1 MDTDRIE
8 RDLRFLKLYALIT
21 TTILGGLALSAFR
34 QEQQER
40 ARFTEIDV
48 ERINVREPN
57 GDYRM
62 VISNRARSIG
72 PIFRGKPFGYPGGT
86 RPGIIFFNDEGT
98 ENGGLTFSGKR
109 DADGTFRS
117 TGHLSF
123 DQYEQDQVVYLQ
135 YVDNNG
141 QRRMGLTV
149 ADRADVSIYDWVMQR
164 DSINKLPD
172 GQAKTAAMQQ
182 LVAPRNGQPLFA
194 QRAFVGRDVAK
205 NAVVNLAD
213 RRGKTRL
220 RLVVDSL
227 GAATTGRRDA
237 LSAEGFRA
245 YQGQLL
251 SLLARRPPAWF
262 AHIPTTYSPPEC
274 LGLALEAARRA
285 RVGRLSQTQRESA
298 V

>member
-1 MDTDRIE
+1 MDTHRIE

-21 TTILGGLALSAFR
+21 TTALSVLALSAFTR
-34 QEQQER
+34 GQQR

-48 ERINVREPN
+48 ERINVREPD
-57 GDYRM
+57 GTYRM

-98 ENGGLTFSGKR
+98 ENGGLTFTGKR
-109 DADGTFRS
+109 EANGTFRS

-135 YVDNNG
+135 YIDNNG

-149 ADRADVSIYDWVMQR
+149 ADRADVSIYDWVAQR
-164 DSINKLPD
+164 DSINKMPE
-172 GQAKTAAMQQ
+172 GPAKAEAMQR
-182 LVAPRNGQPLFA
+182 LMAPRNGQPLFA
-194 QRAFVGRDVAK
+194 QRAFFGRDPAK

-213 RRGKTRL
+213 PTGKIRL

-227 GAATTGRRDA
+227 GVAGIEFLDEKGAVTRRIG
-237 LSAEGFRA
+237 E
-245 YQGQLL
+245 Q
-251 SLLARRPPAWF
+251 
-262 AHIPTTYSPPEC
+262 
-274 LGLALEAARRA
+274 
-285 RVGRLSQTQRESA
+285 
-298 V
+298 

>member
-1 MDTDRIE
+1 MDNRRIE
-8 RDLRFLKLYALIT
+8 KELRFLKLYAFGAT
-21 TTILGGLALSAFR
+21 AVLGVLSVSAFT
-34 QEQQER
+34 QGQQR

-48 ERINVREPN
+48 ERINVREPDGN
-57 GDYRM
+57 YRM

-98 ENGGLTFSGKR
+98 ENGGLTFTGKR
-109 DADGTFRS
+109 EADGTFRS

-135 YVDNNG
+135 YIDNNG

-172 GQAKTAAMQQ
+172 GATKTAAMQQ

-194 QRAFVGRDVAK
+194 QRAFIGRDPAK
-205 NAVVNLAD
+205 NAMLSLGDKN
-213 RRGKTRL
+213 GKTRL

-227 GAATTGRRDA
+227 GMATIEFLDETGTVRRRIGT
-237 LSAEGFRA
+237 E
-245 YQGQLL
+245 
-251 SLLARRPPAWF
+251 
-262 AHIPTTYSPPEC
+262 
-274 LGLALEAARRA
+274 
-285 RVGRLSQTQRESA
+285 
-298 V
+298 

>member
-1 MDTDRIE
+1 MDTRRIE
-8 RDLRFLKLYALIT
+8 RDLRFLTLYAFAT
-21 TTILGGLALSAFR
+21 TTVLGVLAVSAFT
-34 QEQQER
+34 QGQQK
-40 ARFTEIDV
+40 AKFTEIDV
-48 ERINVREPN
+48 ERINVREPD
-57 GDYRM
+57 GHYRM

-109 DADGTFRS
+109 EPNGTFRS

-135 YVDNNG
+135 YIDNNG

-164 DSINKLPD
+164 DSINKMPD
-172 GQAKTAAMQQ
+172 GPAKTAAMQQ
-182 LVAPRNGQPLFA
+182 LVAPKNGQPLFA

-205 NAVVNLAD
+205 NAVINLAD
-213 RRGKTRL
+213 RMGKTRL

-227 GAATTGRRDA
+227 GMARIEFLDESGRV
-237 LSAEGFRA
+237 
-245 YQGQLL
+245 
-251 SLLARRPPAWF
+251 
-262 AHIPTTYSPPEC
+262 TYSLPDS
-274 LGLALEAARRA
+274 A
-285 RVGRLSQTQRESA
+285 RVPP
-298 V
+298 